1 MQQVV
6 IVGCG
11 VVGAMVAYELSH
23 RPDLAITVCDREP
36 PAQGS
41 TGAALGVLMA
51 AISQK
56 TKGRAM
62 QMRLEGVRRYE
73 TLIPELEAATGRSI
87 LYNRQG
93 LLRLCFAADDLLAWE
108 DLARVRQAQGW
119 QLQLLDRAQ
128 VQAAYPYI
136 QHPGLVGAVHSV
148 DDRQVH
154 PTDLTLALVAAA
166 SQRGVQFHF
175 GSAVQ
180 TITSDTQVLTSR
192 GCLPADWVVIAAGLG
207 STPLTQTL
215 AATVDIR
222 PVLGQALR
230 LRLPSPLDK
239 SGLHP
244 VITGNDTHIV
254 PLGGR
259 DYWVGATVEFPD
271 AAAIAAVP
279 EANPALLEQVL
290 QQAISY
296 CPALAAGDIL
306 QRWSGLRPRPCGRA
320 APVIEV
326 LPGHDRVLLATG
338 HYRNGVLLAP
348 ATAVAISTL
357 ISPGAG

>member
-1 MQQVV
+1 
-6 IVGCG
+6 
-11 VVGAMVAYELSH
+11 MVAYELSH
-23 RPDLAITVCDREP
+23 HPDLGITVCDREL
-36 PAQGS
+36 PAQAS

-62 QMRLEGVRRYE
+62 QMRLESVRRYE
-73 TLIPELEAATGRSI
+73 TLVPELEAATGRSI

-93 LLRLCFAADDLLAWE
+93 LLHLCFAADDLSAWE
-108 DLARVRQAQGW
+108 NLASVRQGQGW
-119 QLQLLDRAQ
+119 QLQLLNRAQ
-128 VQAAYPYI
+128 VQAMYPYI
-136 QHPGLVGAVHSV
+136 QHPELVGAVHSV

-175 GSAVQ
+175 GSTVQ
-180 TITSDTQVLTSR
+180 TITPNNQVLTDR

-207 STPLTQTL
+207 STPLTQAL

-230 LRLPSPLDK
+230 LRLPGPLGE
-239 SGLHP
+239 SAMHP

-254 PLGGR
+254 PLGGG
-259 DYWVGATVEFPD
+259 DYWIGATVEFPN
-271 AAAIAAVP
+271 ATAIEAMP

-290 QQAISY
+290 QQAIAF
-296 CPALAAGDIL
+296 CPALANGDL
-306 QRWSGLRPRPCGRA
+306 LHQWSGLRPRPCGRA

-326 LPGHDRVLLATG
+326 LPGYDRILLATG

-348 ATAVAISTL
+348 ATAVAISAL
-357 ISPGAG
+357 ITSGAGGEALSTT